1 MSDIDR
7 IHYSRTRRELELRFA
22 DGTEGSLSAELLRV
36 CSPSAEVRGHG
47 PGQEVL
53 QVGKKHVAIAD
64 IKAAGHYAIQLIFDD
79 GHDSGIYTWS
89 YLRDLLDHRDSHWQ
103 RYLGQLAQAGK
114 SRDPDTQVLHFQ
126 P

>member
-1 MSDIDR
+1 
-7 IHYSRTRRELELRFA
+7 
-22 DGTEGSLSAELLRV
+22 
-36 CSPSAEVRGHG
+36 VRGHG

-103 RYLGQLAQAGK
+103 RYLSQLAQAGK